1 MAGMKE
7 AMFYER
13 LEGGDVR
20 CNLCNHNCRIHPGR
34 RGICGVRENID
45 GTLHSLVYGKI
56 VAEHVDPV
64 EKKPLFHF
72 HPGSRSYSIATVGCN
87 FRCLHCQNA
96 DISQIPV
103 DRGMIIGSDRAPEDI
118 VAEALESG
126 VQSISY
132 TYTEPTIFFEFALDT
147 AVEAKKFGLKNNF
160 VSNGYMSDETAR
172 AIAPYLD
179 AINIDLKGD
188 DEFYRKICSARV
200 EPVKRNI
207 ELFPKLGVWTEV
219 TTLVIPGYNDSNEQL
234 REIAE
239 FLAGVSVDIPWHVS
253 AFYPTYKLRDAPPT
267 SAATIRRA
275 MGIGREAGIRYI
287 YAGNIPGEG
296 ENTHCHNCGELL
308 VERFAYRVTLNSIVD
323 GRCPRCG
330 TQIPGVW

>member
-1 MAGMKE
+1 MDDIKE

-13 LEGGDVR
+13 LDNNDVR
-20 CNLCNHNCRIHPGR
+20 CRLCNHTCRIHPGR

-45 GTLHSLVYGKI
+45 GTLYSLIYGKI
-56 VAEHVDPV
+56 VAEHVDPI

-72 HPGSRSYSIATVGCN
+72 HPGSSSYSIATVGCN
-87 FRCLHCQNA
+87 FRCRHCQNA
-96 DISQIPV
+96 DISQMPI
-103 DRGMIIGSDRAPEDI
+103 DKGRIIGRERTPEDI
-118 VAEALESG
+118 VAEALDAG

-147 AVEAKKFGLKNNF
+147 AIEAKEFGLKNNF
-160 VSNGYMSDETAR
+160 VSNGYMSEEAAR

-188 DEFYRKICSARV
+188 DQFYRKVCNATL

-234 REIAE
+234 RDIAE
-239 FLAGVSVDIPWHVS
+239 FLAGVNPDIPWHVS
-253 AFYPTYKLRDAPPT
+253 AFHPTYMLRDAPPT
-267 SAATIRRA
+267 SPAIIRRA

-287 YAGNIPGEG
+287 YAGNVPGEG
-296 ENTHCHNCGELL
+296 EDTHCHSCGELL
-308 VERFAYRVTLNSIVD
+308 IERFAYRITRNSIVD
-323 GRCPRCG
+323 GRCPSCK
-330 TQIPGVW
+330 THIPGIW